1 MFPVNNIRAAC
12 EAKGITLAQLERA
25 LGIGNGVI
33 ARWENSVKSPPID
46 RVVEIAKYL
55 EVTVS
60 SLLSEDINEKT
71 ASPIEDE
78 AVRIGRRYSE
88 LPESGK
94 GAVRALLDYFEEA
107 KPRQAKL
114 IPLLGTSF
122 AAGSPEPDF
131 GNMLEDYEVD
141 AGSRAEFAIRVHG
154 DSMEP
159 KLHDGAIAF
168 GIKREPKDGDI
179 AALMLDGGFLVK
191 QYFADSYGNV
201 YLRSLNEKYED
212 IVLRRTEEHVLLY
225 IGTII

>member
-1 MFPVNNIRAAC
+1 MKKATTNNIRVARK
-12 EAKGITLAQLERA
+12 AKGWTMKE
-25 LGIGNGVI
+25 LGIEVGAGESTISQYETGKRQPDNEMLLRI
-33 ARWENSVKSPPID
+33 AEALDTTVGFILGETQKAASSVD
-46 RVVEIAKYL
+46 
-55 EVTVS
+55 
-60 SLLSEDINEKT
+60 
-71 ASPIEDE
+71 DE

-131 GNMLEDYEVD
+131 GNALEDYEVD

-159 KLHDGAIAF
+159 KLMDGSIAL
-168 GIKREPKDGDI
+168 GIKREPKEGDVV
-179 AALMLDGGFLVK
+179 ALMLDGGFLVK
-191 QYFADSYGNV
+191 QYFADNYGNV

-212 IVLRRTEEHVLLY
+212 IVLRRGEEHVLLY
-225 IGTII
+225 FGTII